1 MERGAGPQV
10 LLVAAWDRPHCPWKE
25 LGEVWKSEMIME
37 HVSPIKVLTYKQ
49 HSCESNPTTNLLQNI
64 LLSHEFLSFSAG
76 FVNHDL
82 QNILP
87 TVGNVHHKE
96 N

>member
-1 MERGAGPQV
+1 M
-10 LLVAAWDRPHCPWKE
+10 D
-25 LGEVWKSEMIME
+25 
-37 HVSPIKVLTYKQ
+37 HVSPIKGTRIETTQLRVG
-49 HSCESNPTTNLLQNI
+49 NPKTNLLQNI

-76 FVNHDL
+76 FVNHNL